1 VRPRFSLRGGSRNA
15 DDIPPD
21 MWEDCP
27 GCRQLLYA
35 KEIEPFRVCHHCGYH
50 FRLSTSERLALTA
63 DGDSFQE
70 WDADVGVVDPLGFPD
85 YAEKLAAAQSRTGR
99 TEGVL
104 TGQAAIEGSAVA
116 LGIMDLEFFGGSM
129 GYVVGERVTRLL
141 ERAADE
147 ALPAVLF
154 CASGG
159 ARMQESLISLMQMA
173 KTSGAVGR
181 LRATGAPYITVLF
194 DPTYGGVMAS
204 YAFLGDIILAEPKAR
219 MGFAGP
225 RVIEVTK
232 QRVPEGVQTAEFQY
246 GHGMIDAIVPRSEMR
261 STLAYIIQWARG

>member
-1 VRPRFSLRGGSRNA
+1 
-15 DDIPPD
+15 

-35 KEIEPFRVCHHCGYH
+35 KDIEPFRVCHHCGYH
-50 FRLSTSERLALTA
+50 FRLSASERLALTA
-63 DGDSFQE
+63 DEGSFQE
-70 WDADVGVVDPLGFPD
+70 WDAEVGAVDPLGFPE
-85 YAEKLAAAQSRTGR
+85 YMEKLAAARKKTTR

-104 TGQAAIEGSAVA
+104 TGEAAVDGLAVA

-141 ERAADE
+141 ERAAE
-147 ALPAVLF
+147 RALPVVLF

-159 ARMQESLISLMQMA
+159 ARMQESLIALMQMA
-173 KTSGAVGR
+173 KTSGAAGK
-181 LRATGAPYITVLF
+181 LRAARVPYITVLF

-232 QRVPEGVQTAEFQY
+232 QRIAEGVQTAEFQFK
-246 GHGMIDAIVPRSEMR
+246 HGMIDAIVPRPEMR
-261 STLAYIIQWARG
+261 LTLAYIIRWARG